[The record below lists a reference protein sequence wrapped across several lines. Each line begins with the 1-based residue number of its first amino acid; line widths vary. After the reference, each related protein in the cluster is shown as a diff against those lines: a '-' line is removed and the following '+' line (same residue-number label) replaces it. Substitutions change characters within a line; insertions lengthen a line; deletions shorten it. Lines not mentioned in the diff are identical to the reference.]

1 MDTLDE
7 LMQVL
12 ESPEAR
18 KKTSSKGKKRK
29 WREIEALKDKQR
41 LRKELQEL
49 DIFAESVDIDELEF

>member
-49 DIFAESVDIDELEF
+49 DIFEESVDIDELEF